1 MVEVGAVAVV
11 SKVTASGATPDTRLW
26 LTATAIAV
34 EGDEVDV
41 EAAVVVG
48 VVVVV
53 VVGVVVVVLVVVAVA
68 VVVGVVV
75 EVVVSVVVVVG
86 VVVVVVV
93 VEEVSALFGLCVALL
108 PLDTRASA
116 P

>member
-26 LTATAIAV
+26 LTETAIAV

-41 EAAVVVG
+41 EAAVVV
-48 VVVVV
+48 VVVVR
-53 VVGVVVVVLVVVAVA
+53 VGVGVGVGLVLLLVLVLVLVLVVA

-75 EVVVSVVVVVG
+75 
-86 VVVVVVV
+86 
-93 VEEVSALFGLCVALL
+93 VEEVPVLFGFFVRLF
-108 PLDTRASA
+108 PLDTEVESSESA

>member
-41 EAAVVVG
+41 EAAVVVVVVVRVG
-48 VVVVV
+48 VGVGLVLLLVLVLVLVVV
-53 VVGVVVVVLVVVAVA
+53 VVGVVVV
-68 VVVGVVV
+68 
-75 EVVVSVVVVVG
+75 
-86 VVVVVVV
+86 
-93 VEEVSALFGLCVALL
+93 EEVPVLFGFFVRLF
-108 PLDTRASA
+108 PLDTEVESNECA

>member
-26 LTATAIAV
+26 LTETAIAV

-41 EAAVVVG
+41 EAAVVVVVVVRVGIG
-48 VVVVV
+48 VGLVLLLVLVVV
-53 VVGVVVVVLVVVAVA
+53 VVGVVVV
-68 VVVGVVV
+68 
-75 EVVVSVVVVVG
+75 
-86 VVVVVVV
+86 
-93 VEEVSALFGLCVALL
+93 EEVPVLFGFFVRLF
-108 PLDTRASA
+108 PLDTEVESNECA

>member
-1 MVEVGAVAVV
+1 MLEVGAVAVV

-41 EAAVVVG
+41 
-48 VVVVV
+48 
-53 VVGVVVVVLVVVAVA
+53 AVA
-68 VVVGVVV
+68 VVVGV
-75 EVVVSVVVVVG
+75 EVVVVVG

>member
-1 MVEVGAVAVV
+1 
-11 SKVTASGATPDTRLW
+11 
-26 LTATAIAV
+26 
-34 EGDEVDV
+34 
-41 EAAVVVG
+41 
-48 VVVVV
+48 
-53 VVGVVVVVLVVVAVA
+53 
-68 VVVGVVV
+68 
-75 EVVVSVVVVVG
+75 VVVVVG

>member
-26 LTATAIAV
+26 LTETAIAV

-41 EAAVVVG
+41 EAAVVVVVVVVVRVG
-48 VVVVV
+48 VGVGLVLLLVLVVV
-53 VVGVVVVVLVVVAVA
+53 VVGVVVV
-68 VVVGVVV
+68 
-75 EVVVSVVVVVG
+75 
-86 VVVVVVV
+86 
-93 VEEVSALFGLCVALL
+93 EEVPVLFGFCVRLF
-108 PLDTRASA
+108 PLDTEVESNECA

>member
-26 LTATAIAV
+26 LTETAIAV

-41 EAAVVVG
+41 EAAGAVG
-48 VVVVV
+48 VVVRVGVGVGVGLVLLLVLVVV
-53 VVGVVVVVLVVVAVA
+53 VVGVVVV
-68 VVVGVVV
+68 
-75 EVVVSVVVVVG
+75 
-86 VVVVVVV
+86 
-93 VEEVSALFGLCVALL
+93 EEVPVLFGFFVRLF
-108 PLDTRASA
+108 PLDTEVESNECA